1 MESKQ
6 CEICNSLQAE
16 DEVIVLLSKKI
27 PKTSLTKL
35 VTIPCCHNCKAL
47 LSSQE
52 KRARKTRWI
61 IFFVSLVILSV
72 SAVICSTFGIIESL
86 SACLG
91 LSAVASFFMAHIVY
105 SLFIRSKHER
115 IERQECEAAGI
126 QHIGDHPAVQG
137 YFRQGYRI
145 HNRY

>member
-1 MESKQ
+1 MESKL
-6 CEICNSLQAE
+6 CEICNSSPVN
-16 DEVIVLLSKKI
+16 DEVQIVLYKKI
-27 PKTSLTKL
+27 AKAPLFKL
-35 VTIPCCHNCKAL
+35 VTIPCCHNCKAI

-61 IFFVSLVILSV
+61 CFFVSLVILSV
-72 SAVICSTFGIIESL
+72 SAVICYKFGMIESL
-86 SACLG
+86 PAWLG
-91 LSAVASFFMAHIVY
+91 LSAVASFFVAHIVY

-126 QHIGDHPAVQG
+126 QYIGDHPEVQG
-137 YFRQGYRI
+137 YLRQGYRV